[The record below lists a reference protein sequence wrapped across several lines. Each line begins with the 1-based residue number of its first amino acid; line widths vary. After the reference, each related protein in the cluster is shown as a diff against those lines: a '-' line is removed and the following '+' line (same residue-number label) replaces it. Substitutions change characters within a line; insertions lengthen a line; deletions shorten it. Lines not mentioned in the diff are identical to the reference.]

1 MKKLPFNENDI
12 KLVLDWAE
20 QNLQECLEIIGE
32 VDLNEDEQDEVDDI
46 NGYLHNID
54 QMRKCLGL
62 FPDLVYLLLNEEFY
76 QDSNLDEADT
86 RWKDI
91 RSKRAE
97 LVKLLK
103 KAME

>member
-1 MKKLPFNENDI
+1 MKKLPFNEHNI
-12 KLVLDWAE
+12 ENVLDWAE
-20 QNLQECLEIIGE
+20 QNILECLESIGE
-32 VDLNEDEQDEVDDI
+32 TDLTEDEQEEVDEFNGHLNTI
-46 NGYLHNID
+46 NN
-54 QMRKCLGL
+54 MRKCLGL
-62 FPDLVYLLLNEEFY
+62 FPDLVYLLLNEELY

-103 KAME
+103 KSME

>member
-62 FPDLVYLLLNEEFY
+62 FPDLVYLLLNEELY

-86 RWKDI
+86 RWKNI

-97 LVKLLK
+97 LVKFLK

>member
-62 FPDLVYLLLNEEFY
+62 FPDLVYLLLNEELY

-86 RWKDI
+86 RWKNI

-103 KAME
+103 KSME

>member
-1 MKKLPFNENDI
+1 MKKLPFSENDI

-62 FPDLVYLLLNEEFY
+62 FPDLVYLLLNEELY

-86 RWKDI
+86 RWKNI

-103 KAME
+103 KTME

>member
-62 FPDLVYLLLNEEFY
+62 FPDLVYLLLNEELY

-103 KAME
+103 KTME

>member
-62 FPDLVYLLLNEEFY
+62 FPDLVYLLLNEELY
-76 QDSNLDEADT
+76 QDSNIDEADT
-86 RWKDI
+86 RWKNI

>member
-62 FPDLVYLLLNEEFY
+62 FPDLVYLLLNEELY

-103 KAME
+103 KKME

>member
-1 MKKLPFNENDI
+1 MKKLPFSEHDI

-20 QNLQECLEIIGE
+20 QNLSECLEIIGQ
-32 VDLNEDEQDEVDDI
+32 VDLAKDEQEEVDDI
-46 NGYLHNID
+46 NGYLHNINH
-54 QMRKCLGL
+54 MRKCLGL
-62 FPDLVYLLLNEEFY
+62 FPDLVYLLLNEELY

-103 KAME
+103 KSME

>member
-1 MKKLPFNENDI
+1 MKKLPFSENDI

-62 FPDLVYLLLNEEFY
+62 FPDLVYLLLNEELY

-103 KAME
+103 KSME

>member
-62 FPDLVYLLLNEEFY
+62 FPDLVYLLLNEELY

-86 RWKDI
+86 RWKNI

-103 KAME
+103 KTME

>member
-62 FPDLVYLLLNEEFY
+62 FPDLVYLLLNEELY

-86 RWKDI
+86 RWKNI

>member
-32 VDLNEDEQDEVDDI
+32 VDLNEDEQEEVDDI

-62 FPDLVYLLLNEEFY
+62 FPDLVYLLLNEELY

-103 KAME
+103 KSME